1 MWSRMGEFKIIE
13 QKLEG
18 YIRRYN
24 LNLILKGSLL
34 FLGIGLLYF
43 LVVAIAENFLWFS
56 TEARRF
62 IFWFFIL
69 SEIVLLIYFVG
80 IPLSRLLNL
89 SKGISRE
96 RAADL
101 IGIYFPEI
109 KDKLKN
115 LLQLNDQNAANNE
128 LILASIHQKSK
139 DLRSVNFGKAINYR
153 ENRKFLQILI
163 VPVAIILLLFIAGR
177 AEWIGNG
184 FKRLSDYETVYLKP
198 APFEFILNTESLKVQ
213 QGKTFILDVRT
224 TGEIVPEDAE
234 ILINDE
240 PAFMRKIEP
249 GHFQYVFQN
258 TTEDQDFRIRSGEV
272 LSRKYVLNVLET
284 PVITDFV
291 MNLQYPAYLD
301 RADEI
306 ISGTGNATLP
316 EGTVV
321 NWNLK
326 AENTSRA
333 KFAFSDSIYNLE
345 GNQLQKRI
353 RKDENYAVS
362 TSNSNFQDFE
372 TMNYQI
378 DVIKD
383 QYPKINV
390 VSKRDSISESIQYLR
405 GEVSDD
411 YGLTRLRLVYYK
423 ANKKD
428 SLQFEKL
435 DLNRDVFGSF
445 MFVFPGNLNLEEGND
460 YRYYFEVFD
469 NDGVNGNKSS
479 RSSEFGYY
487 KATNSEA
494 EDSRLKDQKETIDN
508 LQDEMKRSERS
519 DEEFEEMFRIAKEN
533 EQLNYDQQQKMKD
546 FVKRQKQHQD
556 MMKNFGEQLQKN
568 LEQSEG
574 DRDSEEL
581 QNRLDNTLENIE
593 KNEDLLKQL
602 EEYSDKIKSE
612 ELSDKVDELSK
623 KNKVTERSLEQV
635 LELTKRYYV
644 REKNEKISNDLEQL
658 GEKQEQLGEK
668 ENKNLEEQEKLTE
681 DFDKI
686 QDDLEE
692 LNNENE
698 NLEKPMDLEDT
709 KGKEESIKNDQ
720 EDAQKDIQKQDN
732 KSAGEKQKSAGEKMK
747 EMSQQM
753 KRSQQMSSQQSL
765 KADAASLR
773 QILDNLITFSFE
785 QEDLLKN
792 FQKIQI
798 NSPSYASKLKVQNNL
813 KENFQHVDDSLYA
826 LALKNPMISEQIT
839 SKLADVDF
847 DINKSLERLAE
858 NEIPQGTASQQY
870 VVTGSNELAAMLSD
884 VLSQMQE
891 AMGEPGSGKG
901 GDFQLP
907 DIIKGQEQ
915 IQESMEKGMQQDK
928 QGKPQEGG
936 ESQQRQGDG
945 DMNGEL
951 FEIYKQQQELR
962 RKMEDYLKKK
972 GMNGAEVLSEK
983 MEEVEEDILN
993 KGFSNETLEKI
1004 KNLNYELMKYD
1015 EAEKKQGLKNDRLSE
1030 TNDRE
1035 YQNTVQEQLDNAR
1048 EYFNSTEI
1056 LNRQNLPLRQIY
1068 KKKVREYFGSG
1079 N

>member
-1 MWSRMGEFKIIE
+1 MGEFKIIE

-115 LLQLNDQNAANNE
+115 LLQLNDQNAADNE

-139 DLRSVNFGKAINYR
+139 ELRSVNFSKAINYR
-153 ENRKFLQILI
+153 DNRKFLQILI

-198 APFEFILNTESLKVQ
+198 APFEFILNTETLKVQ

-272 LSRKYVLNVLET
+272 LSPKYVLNVLET

-326 AENTSRA
+326 TENTSRA

-390 VSKRDSISESIQYLR
+390 VSKRDSLSESIQYLR

-847 DINKSLERLAE
+847 DLNKSLERLAE

-1004 KNLNYELMKYD
+1004 KNLNYELMKFD

>member
-1 MWSRMGEFKIIE
+1 MGEFKIIE

-115 LLQLNDQNAANNE
+115 LLQLNDQNAADNE

-139 DLRSVNFGKAINYR
+139 ELRSVNFSKAINYR
-153 ENRKFLQILI
+153 DNRKFLQILI

-198 APFEFILNTESLKVQ
+198 APFEFILNTETLKVQ

-272 LSRKYVLNVLET
+272 LSPKYVLNVLET

-326 AENTSRA
+326 TENTSRA

-390 VSKRDSISESIQYLR
+390 VSKRDSLSESIQYLR

-698 NLEKPMDLEDT
+698 NLEKPMDLGDT

-847 DINKSLERLAE
+847 DLNKSLERLAE

-915 IQESMEKGMQQDK
+915 IQEGMEKGMQQDK

-1004 KNLNYELMKYD
+1004 KNLNYELMKFD

>member
-1 MWSRMGEFKIIE
+1 MGEFKIIE

-62 IFWFFIL
+62 IFWFFVL
-69 SEIVLLIYFVG
+69 SEFVLLIYFVG

-96 RAADL
+96 KAADL
-101 IGIYFPEI
+101 IGSYFPEI
-109 KDKLKN
+109 QDKLKN
-115 LLQLNDQNAANNE
+115 LLQLNAQNGANNE

-139 DLRSVNFGKAINYR
+139 ELRSVNFGKAINYR
-153 ENRKFLQILI
+153 DNRKFLQILI

-198 APFEFILNTESLKVQ
+198 APFEFILNTETLKVQ

-301 RADEI
+301 RTDEI

-326 AENTSRA
+326 TENTSRA
-333 KFAFSDSIYNLE
+333 KFAFSDSVYQLE

-428 SLQFEKL
+428 SLQFQKL

-692 LNNENE
+692 LKNENE

-709 KGKEESIKNDQ
+709 TGKEESIKNDQ

-773 QILDNLITFSFE
+773 QILDNLLTFSFE

-847 DINKSLERLAE
+847 DLNKSLERLAE

-962 RKMEDYLKKK
+962 RKMEDYLKKN
-972 GMNGAEVLSEK
+972 GMNGAEGLSEK